1 MQRLERIHPRSQQRD
16 MKVLGFEPGVFDLGD
31 LVFLKSSF
39 KCFLF
44 FCIYTQKNA
53 LTLRYSYVSFDKCL
67 K

>member
-16 MKVLGFEPGVFDLGD
+16 MQVLGFEPGVFDLGD

-44 FCIYTQKNA
+44 FVFTHRKMHS
-53 LTLRYSYVSFDKCL
+53 LSDTVM
-67 K
+67 